1 MKKFLNVITVLMVIV
16 AAMSAYTSQ
25 ISDAIMCMISALAIH
40 AINRFTNK
48 VHKQKMQQNE
58 DA

>member
-1 MKKFLNVITVLMVIV
+1 MKKFLNVITVVMII
-16 AAMSAYTSQ
+16 AAGMSTYTSQ

-40 AINRFTNK
+40 AINRFTDK
-48 VHKQKMQQNE
+48 IRKQKMQQNE